1 MNSLFHPKLITKL
14 IGLAFLPCAVLPLGE
29 AKANEL
35 QFAIGTV
42 QKNSSNGTSHKD
54 AKNEENAACINE
66 FF

>member
-42 QKNSSNGTSHKD
+42 
-54 AKNEENAACINE
+54 
-66 FF
+66 